1 MSRSR
6 GFANSSMEVM
16 PREMKCGGETL
27 QWVVLLILALA
38 LTLAH
43 AQSEAPLKESESWS
57 KMNALSVARPV
68 TILIA
73 VILLPISLTSCGKS
87 GSDGEKKTTQK
98 SEDDFLDKDAKPD
111 ERKYLLAAKPFFVA
125 VANRKYA
132 DAYALLSGHAKARMS
147 FNQFTPAEEQ
157 ATFQQYESSPYMNVT
172 AEQFAYLM
180 RYVEAARGTPRASKM
195 LSVFSTDPDVLNRR
209 SKEQFGAMDSMF
221 AIGAMPDWIPANIR
235 RASLRGQIHTELSP
249 QELQNVAQREGISVE
264 ELKKDPDFDP
274 YFNLKVVLVD
284 EGGQLKVGYF
294 EFLPP
299 SIMD

>member
-1 MSRSR
+1 MGWFVLFLLLLLLLLMLNHKARLEESKSR
-6 GFANSSMEVM
+6 
-16 PREMKCGGETL
+16 
-27 QWVVLLILALA
+27 
-38 LTLAH
+38 
-43 AQSEAPLKESESWS
+43 S

-73 VILLPISLTSCGKS
+73 VTLLPVSLASCGRS
-87 GSDGEKKTTQK
+87 GTNGEKKTTQK
-98 SEDDFLDKDAKPD
+98 SEDDFLDKDAKLD

-132 DAYALLSGHAKARMS
+132 DAYSLLSTHAKARMS

-157 ATFQQYESSPYMNVT
+157 ATFQQYESSPYSNVT
-172 AEQFAYLM
+172 AAQFAYLM
-180 RYVEAARGTPRASKM
+180 QYVEAARGTPRAPKI

-249 QELQNVAQREGISVE
+249 QELQNEAQREGISVE
-264 ELKKDPDFDP
+264 ELKKCPDFDP
-274 YFNLKVVLVD
+274 YLNLKVVLVE